1 MNGLILIDKPKNFT
15 SFDVVAVMRKL
26 SGQKKAGHT
35 GTLDPNATGVLPI
48 LLSSATKAQDLIVN
62 HDKTYV
68 ADFKLGITTDTL
80 DIWGNVTADFDTKAD
95 LESVKK
101 ALLHFEGE
109 IEQIPPMFSAV
120 QKDGKR
126 LYDLARQGIEI
137 ERESRK
143 VAIYGITLLDFDES
157 TQSGSFEISC
167 SKGTYVRTV
176 IDDMGRL
183 LKTGAVMTDLR
194 RTQACGFS
202 VDECISLDEAKQL
215 AETGRLESALHSVES
230 LFDTYNMIKISQ
242 AQSKRFS
249 NGGALD
255 LNRTALKNQNVR
267 DKTIFRV
274 SDNNGGF
281 IGLGI
286 VDAENRLLKIYK
298 LFDIGRR

>member
-1 MNGLILIDKPKNFT
+1 MNGLILIDKPKDFT

-48 LLSSATKAQDLIVN
+48 LLGSATKAQDLIVN

-95 LESVKK
+95 FGSVKK

-126 LYDLARQGIEI
+126 LYDLARQGIEV

-143 VAIYGITLLDFDES
+143 VTVYGITLLDFDES

-202 VDECISLDEAKQL
+202 VDECISLDEAKRL

-255 LNRTALKNQNVR
+255 LNRTVLKNQNVR

-274 SDNNGGF
+274 NDNNGGF

-286 VDAENRLLKIYK
+286 TDAENRLLKIYK

>member
-1 MNGLILIDKPKNFT
+1 MNGLILIDKPKDFT

-48 LLSSATKAQDLIVN
+48 LLGSATKAQDLIVN

-109 IEQIPPMFSAV
+109 IEQIPPMFSAI

-126 LYDLARQGIEI
+126 LYDLARQGIEV

-143 VAIYGITLLDFDES
+143 VTVYGITLLDFDES
-157 TQSGSFEISC
+157 TQSGSLEISC

-194 RTQACGFS
+194 RTQACDFS
-202 VDECISLDEAKQL
+202 VDECISIDEAKRL

-286 VDAENRLLKIYK
+286 IDAENRLLKIYK

>member
-1 MNGLILIDKPKNFT
+1 MNGLILIDKPKDFT

-48 LLSSATKAQDLIVN
+48 LLGSATKAQDLIVN

-80 DIWGNVTADFDTKAD
+80 DIWGNVTADFDTKTD

-109 IEQIPPMFSAV
+109 IEQIPPMFSAI

-126 LYDLARQGIEI
+126 LYDLARQGIEV

-143 VAIYGITLLDFDES
+143 VTVYGITLLDFDES

-202 VDECISLDEAKQL
+202 VDECISLDEAKRL

-230 LFDTYNMIKISQ
+230 LFDTYNIIKISQ

-255 LNRTALKNQNVR
+255 LNRTVLKNQNVR

-274 SDNNGGF
+274 NDNNGGF

-286 VDAENRLLKIYK
+286 ADAENRLLKIYK
-298 LFDIGRR
+298 LFHIGRR

>member
-1 MNGLILIDKPKNFT
+1 MNGLILIDKPKDFT

-48 LLSSATKAQDLIVN
+48 LLGSATKAQDLIVN

-126 LYDLARQGIEI
+126 LYDLARQGIEV

-143 VAIYGITLLDFDES
+143 VTVYGITLLDFDES
-157 TQSGSFEISC
+157 TQSGSLEISC

-202 VDECISLDEAKQL
+202 VDECISLDEAKRL

-230 LFDTYNMIKISQ
+230 LFDTYNIIKISQ

-255 LNRTALKNQNVR
+255 LNRTVLKNQNVR

-274 SDNNGGF
+274 SDTNGGF

>member
-1 MNGLILIDKPKNFT
+1 MNGLILIDKPKDFT

-48 LLSSATKAQDLIVN
+48 LLGSATKAQDLIVN

-95 LESVKK
+95 LGSVKK

-109 IEQIPPMFSAV
+109 IEQIPPMFSAI

-143 VAIYGITLLDFDES
+143 VTVYGITLLDFDES
-157 TQSGSFEISC
+157 TQSGSLEISC

-202 VDECISLDEAKQL
+202 VDECISLDEAKRL

-230 LFDTYNMIKISQ
+230 LFDTYNIIKISQ

>member
-1 MNGLILIDKPKNFT
+1 MNGLILIDKPKDFT

-48 LLSSATKAQDLIVN
+48 LLGSATKAQDLIVN

-95 LESVKK
+95 LGSVKK

-126 LYDLARQGIEI
+126 LYDLARQGVEV

-143 VAIYGITLLDFDES
+143 VTVYGITLLDFDES

-202 VDECISLDEAKQL
+202 VDECISLDEAKRL

-230 LFDTYNMIKISQ
+230 LFDTYNIIKISQ

-255 LNRTALKNQNVR
+255 LNRTVLKNQNVR

-274 SDNNGGF
+274 NDNNGGF

>member
-1 MNGLILIDKPKNFT
+1 MNGLILIDKPKDFT

-48 LLSSATKAQDLIVN
+48 LLGSATKAQDLIVN

-109 IEQIPPMFSAV
+109 IEQIPPMFSAI

-126 LYDLARQGIEI
+126 LYDLARQGIEV

-143 VAIYGITLLDFDES
+143 VTVYGITLLDFDES
-157 TQSGSFEISC
+157 TQSGSLEISC

>member
-1 MNGLILIDKPKNFT
+1 MNGLILIDKPKDFT

-48 LLSSATKAQDLIVN
+48 LLGSATKAQDLIVN

-143 VAIYGITLLDFDES
+143 VTVYGITLLDFDES
-157 TQSGSFEISC
+157 TQSGSLEISC

-202 VDECISLDEAKQL
+202 VDECISLDEAKRL

-230 LFDTYNMIKISQ
+230 LFDTYNIIKISQ

-274 SDNNGGF
+274 NDNNGGF

>member
-1 MNGLILIDKPKNFT
+1 MNGLILIDKPKDFT

-48 LLSSATKAQDLIVN
+48 LLGSATKAQDLIVN

-126 LYDLARQGIEI
+126 LYDLARQGIEV

-143 VAIYGITLLDFDES
+143 VTVYGITLLDFDES
-157 TQSGSFEISC
+157 TQSGSLEISC

-202 VDECISLDEAKQL
+202 VDECISLDEAKRL

-230 LFDTYNMIKISQ
+230 LFDTYNIIKISQ

-274 SDNNGGF
+274 SDTNGGF

>member
-1 MNGLILIDKPKNFT
+1 MNGLILIDKPKDFT

-48 LLSSATKAQDLIVN
+48 LLGSATKAQDLIVN

-80 DIWGNVTADFDTKAD
+80 DVWGNVTADFDTKAD

-143 VAIYGITLLDFDES
+143 VTVYGITLLDFDES
-157 TQSGSFEISC
+157 TQSGSLEISC

-202 VDECISLDEAKQL
+202 VDECISLDEAKRL

-230 LFDTYNMIKISQ
+230 LFDTYNIIKISQ

-274 SDNNGGF
+274 NDNNGGF

>member
-1 MNGLILIDKPKNFT
+1 MNGLILIDKPKDFT

-48 LLSSATKAQDLIVN
+48 LLGSATKAQDLIVN

-95 LESVKK
+95 FGSVKK

-126 LYDLARQGIEI
+126 LYDLARQGIEV

-143 VAIYGITLLDFDES
+143 VTVYGITLLDFDES

-230 LFDTYNMIKISQ
+230 LFDTYNIIKISQ

-274 SDNNGGF
+274 NDNNGGF

-286 VDAENRLLKIYK
+286 TDAENRLLKIYK

>member
-1 MNGLILIDKPKNFT
+1 MNGLILIDKPKDFT

-48 LLSSATKAQDLIVN
+48 LLGSATKAQDLIVN

-143 VAIYGITLLDFDES
+143 VTVYGITLLDFDES

-202 VDECISLDEAKQL
+202 VDECISLDEAKRL
-215 AETGRLESALHSVES
+215 AETGKLESALHSVES
-230 LFDTYNMIKISQ
+230 LFDTYNVIKISQ

-255 LNRTALKNQNVR
+255 LNRTVLKNQNVR

-274 SDNNGGF
+274 SDTNGGF

>member
-1 MNGLILIDKPKNFT
+1 MNGLILIDKPKDFT

-48 LLSSATKAQDLIVN
+48 LLGSATKAQDLIVN

-80 DIWGNVTADFDTKAD
+80 DVWGNVTADFDTKAD

-109 IEQIPPMFSAV
+109 IEQIPPMFSAI

-126 LYDLARQGIEI
+126 LYDLARQGIEV

-143 VAIYGITLLDFDES
+143 VTVYGITLLDFDES
-157 TQSGSFEISC
+157 TQSGSLEISC

-230 LFDTYNMIKISQ
+230 LFDTYNIIKISQ

-274 SDNNGGF
+274 NDNNGGF

>member
-1 MNGLILIDKPKNFT
+1 MNGLILIDKPKDFT

-48 LLSSATKAQDLIVN
+48 LLGSATKAQDLIVN

-126 LYDLARQGIEI
+126 LYDLARQGIEV

-143 VAIYGITLLDFDES
+143 VTVYGITLLDFDES
-157 TQSGSFEISC
+157 TQGGSFEISC

-230 LFDTYNMIKISQ
+230 LFDTYNIIKISQ

-274 SDNNGGF
+274 NDNNGGF

>member
-1 MNGLILIDKPKNFT
+1 MNGLILIDKPKDFT

-48 LLSSATKAQDLIVN
+48 LLGSATKAQDLIVN

-95 LESVKK
+95 LGSVKK

-109 IEQIPPMFSAV
+109 IEQIPPMFSAI

-143 VAIYGITLLDFDES
+143 VTVYGITLLDFDES
-157 TQSGSFEISC
+157 TQSGSLEISC

-202 VDECISLDEAKQL
+202 VDECISLDEAKRL

-230 LFDTYNMIKISQ
+230 LFDTYNIIKISQ

-274 SDNNGGF
+274 NDNNGGF

-286 VDAENRLLKIYK
+286 TDAENRLLKIYK

>member
-1 MNGLILIDKPKNFT
+1 MNGLILIDKPKDFT

-48 LLSSATKAQDLIVN
+48 LLGSATKAQDLIVN

-126 LYDLARQGIEI
+126 LYDLARQGIEV

-143 VAIYGITLLDFDES
+143 VTVYGITLLDFDES

-202 VDECISLDEAKQL
+202 VDECISLDEAKRL

-230 LFDTYNMIKISQ
+230 LFDTYNIIKISQ

>member
-1 MNGLILIDKPKNFT
+1 MNGLILIDKPKDFT

-48 LLSSATKAQDLIVN
+48 LLGSATKAQDLIVN

-126 LYDLARQGIEI
+126 LYDLARQGIEV

-143 VAIYGITLLDFDES
+143 VTVYGITLLDFDES

-230 LFDTYNMIKISQ
+230 LFDTYNIIKISQ

-255 LNRTALKNQNVR
+255 LNRTVLKNQNVR

-274 SDNNGGF
+274 SDTNGGF

>member
-1 MNGLILIDKPKNFT
+1 MNGLILIDKPKDFT

-48 LLSSATKAQDLIVN
+48 LLGSATKAQDLIVN

-80 DIWGNVTADFDTKAD
+80 DVWGNVTADFDTKAD

-143 VAIYGITLLDFDES
+143 VTVYGITLLDFDES
-157 TQSGSFEISC
+157 TQSGSLEISC

-202 VDECISLDEAKQL
+202 VDECISLDEAKRL

-274 SDNNGGF
+274 NDNNGGF

-286 VDAENRLLKIYK
+286 TDAENRLLKIYK

>member
-1 MNGLILIDKPKNFT
+1 MNGLILIDKPKDFT

-48 LLSSATKAQDLIVN
+48 LLGSATKAQDLIVN

-95 LESVKK
+95 FGSVKK

-126 LYDLARQGIEI
+126 LYDLARQGIEV

-143 VAIYGITLLDFDES
+143 VTVYGITLLDFDES
-157 TQSGSFEISC
+157 TQSGSLEISC

-202 VDECISLDEAKQL
+202 VDECISLDEAKRL

-230 LFDTYNMIKISQ
+230 LFDTYNIIKISQ

-274 SDNNGGF
+274 NDNNGGF

-286 VDAENRLLKIYK
+286 TDAENRLLKIYK